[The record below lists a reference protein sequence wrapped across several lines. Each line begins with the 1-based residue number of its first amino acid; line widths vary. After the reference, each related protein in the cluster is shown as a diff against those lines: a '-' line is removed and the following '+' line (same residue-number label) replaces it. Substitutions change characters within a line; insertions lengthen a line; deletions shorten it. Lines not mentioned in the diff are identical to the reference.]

1 MLHRHAALPSTM
13 EEAHRLAEAGAA
25 SGEAVVADR
34 QEAGRGRQGK
44 AWLSPVGGLWLSVV
58 TRPDAA
64 AGLDAVSVRVGLA
77 LAEALAGEMGGLPR
91 IGLKWPN
98 DLVVGGRKLG
108 GILVE
113 ARWKGERCLWTVVGV
128 GLNVRN
134 PVATDLAGIATTMAE
149 WGPAPDPAALAPV
162 VAAAVTGAVRGGP
175 LDDLELA
182 AWAARDTLRGRM
194 IATPAAGL
202 VEGITPDGALVVRDD
217 AGSRHECRGGVVAH
231 TD

>member
-13 EEAHRLAEAGAA
+13 EEAHRLAEAGAS
-25 SGEAVVADR
+25 SGVAVMADR
-34 QEAGRGRQGK
+34 QVAGRGRQGRPW
-44 AWLSPVGGLWLSVV
+44 ASPLGGLWLSVV

-77 LAEALAGEMGGLPR
+77 LADALGREMGGLPA

-98 DLVVGGRKLG
+98 DLLVGGRKLG

-113 ARWKGERCLWTVVGV
+113 ARWKGERCLWTIVGV

-134 PVATDLAGIATTMAE
+134 PVATELAGIATSMAE
-149 WGPAPDPAALAPV
+149 WGPAPDPVALAPV
-162 VAAAVTGAVRGGP
+162 VVAAVAGAVRGGP
-175 LDDLELA
+175 LEGGELA
-182 AWAARDTLRGRM
+182 AWAVRDTLRGR
-194 IATPAAGL
+194 IVTTPTAGL
-202 VEGITPDGALVVRDD
+202 VEGITPEGALVVRDA
-217 AGSRHECRGGVVAH
+217 AGDRHECRGGVVAH